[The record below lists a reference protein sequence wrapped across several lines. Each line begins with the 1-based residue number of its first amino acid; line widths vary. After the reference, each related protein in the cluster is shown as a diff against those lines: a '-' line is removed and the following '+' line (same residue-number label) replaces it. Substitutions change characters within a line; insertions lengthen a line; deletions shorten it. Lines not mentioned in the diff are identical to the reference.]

1 MKRSFRRFV
10 LSEWRGLPQPEEE
23 PDRCESL
30 SDILKRILP
39 KLGLKDRLDEQE
51 IQDAWQEI
59 VGDFLAAHAKPS
71 GLKNGTLLIQV
82 VQASVRYELE
92 TVWKAKI
99 LKRLQERFGAK
110 KIREV
115 RFR

>member
-10 LSEWRGLPQPEEE
+10 LSEWRGLPEPSDE

-30 SDILKRILP
+30 SNILKTILP

-51 IQDAWQEI
+51 IQDAWQGI

-71 GLKNGTLLIQV
+71 ALKNGTLVIQV
-82 VQASVRYELE
+82 IQSSVRYELE
-92 TVWKAKI
+92 TQWKAKI
-99 LKRLQERFGAK
+99 LKRLQERFGAR